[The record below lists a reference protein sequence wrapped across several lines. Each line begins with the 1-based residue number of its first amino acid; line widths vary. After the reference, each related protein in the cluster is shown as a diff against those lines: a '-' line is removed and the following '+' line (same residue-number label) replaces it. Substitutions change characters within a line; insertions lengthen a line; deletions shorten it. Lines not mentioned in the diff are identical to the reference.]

1 MTNPIITKEEFCKI
15 INQIQEQR
23 KKTEKFSDALEEIC
37 DGFIVF
43 DSDNKYFEALLYLL
57 SKTFSI
63 EPDSQYNSIDWY
75 LFEGIGEEN
84 KHEMSF
90 EGLTVNIDTPEKLY
104 ELLLTE
110 KANNEDDNLEP
121 TREFFKKYGVAEVG
135 DSL

>member
-1 MTNPIITKEEFCKI
+1 MTQPIITKEEFCKI

-43 DSDNKYFEALLYLL
+43 DSDNKYLESLLYLL
-57 SKTFSI
+57 SKAFSI
-63 EPDSQYNSIDWY
+63 EPNSQYNTIDWY

-90 EGLTVNIDTPEKLY
+90 EGLSVNINTPEILY

-110 KANNEDDNLEP
+110 KANNEDDDLEP
-121 TREFFKKYGVAEVG
+121 TREFFKKYGVPEVKEC
-135 DSL
+135 

>member
-23 KKTEKFSDALEEIC
+23 KKAEKFSDALEEIC

-43 DSDNKYFEALLYLL
+43 DSDNKYLESLLYLL

-63 EPDSQYNSIDWY
+63 EPDSQYNTIDWY

-90 EGLTVNIDTPEKLY
+90 EGLTINVTTPEMLY

-121 TREFFKKYGVAEVG
+121 TREFFKKYGILEEG
-135 DSL
+135 TC

>member
-1 MTNPIITKEEFCKI
+1 MTKTIIIKEEFCKI
-15 INQIQEQR
+15 INNIQEQR
-23 KKTEKFSDALEEIC
+23 NKNEKFSKALEEIC

-43 DSDNKYFEALLYLL
+43 DSDNKYLESLLYLL

-63 EPDSQYNSIDWY
+63 EPDSQYNTIDWY
-75 LFEGIGEEN
+75 LFEGIGKEN

-90 EGLTVNIDTPEKLY
+90 EGLTVNITTPEMLY

-110 KANNEDDNLEP
+110 KANNEDNDLAP
-121 TREFFKKYGVAEVG
+121 TREFFKKYGVAEVS

>member
-1 MTNPIITKEEFCKI
+1 MTQPIITKEEFCKI

-43 DSDNKYFEALLYLL
+43 DSDNKYLESLLYLL
-57 SKTFSI
+57 SKVFSI
-63 EPDSQYNSIDWY
+63 EPNSQYNTIDWY

-90 EGLTVNIDTPEKLY
+90 EGLTVNITTPEMLY

-121 TREFFKKYGVAEVG
+121 TREFFKKYGTLEEG
-135 DSL
+135 TC

>member
-1 MTNPIITKEEFCKI
+1 MINPIITKEEFCNI
-15 INQIQEQR
+15 IKQIQEQR
-23 KKTEKFSDALEEIC
+23 KKNEKFSDALEEMC
-37 DGFIVF
+37 DGFIIF
-43 DSDNKYFEALLYLL
+43 DSENKYFEALLYLL

-63 EPDSQYNSIDWY
+63 EPNSQYNTIDWY

-84 KHEMSF
+84 KREMSF

-110 KANNEDDNLEP
+110 KANNEDDDLAP
-121 TREFFKKYGVAEVG
+121 TREFFKKYGVAEAG

>member
-1 MTNPIITKEEFCKI
+1 MINPIITKEEFCNI
-15 INQIQEQR
+15 IKQIQEQR
-23 KKTEKFSDALEEIC
+23 KKNEKFSDALEEMC
-37 DGFIVF
+37 DGFIIF
-43 DSDNKYFEALLYLL
+43 DSENKYFEALLYLL

-63 EPDSQYNSIDWY
+63 EPNSQYNTIDWY

-84 KHEMSF
+84 KREMSF

-110 KANNEDDNLEP
+110 KANNEDDDLAP